1 MIAFA
6 IGIGLIVFA
15 ACMLLNLWRLA
26 TGPGPVERILAL
38 DTMAINGIA
47 LLVLYG
53 MHAGTQLYFEA
64 SMLFAMVGFV
74 SSVALCRFLLRGDVI
89 E

>member
-1 MIAFA
+1 MIIVAVTIALMVFA
-6 IGIGLIVFA
+6 I
-15 ACMLLNLWRLA
+15 CMVLNLYRI
-26 TGPGPVERILAL
+26 TVGPGAAERIVAL
-38 DTMAINGIA
+38 DTLAINGIA

-53 MHAGTQLYFEA
+53 ILEGTKVYFEA
-64 SMLFAMVGFV
+64 SMLFAMVGFA